1 MVNEFLEK
9 IRNDLLEEQ
18 LSLKEQ
24 EIDLQNHFKENMR
37 MIQLLEETNDPNYA
51 SFTPREVNG
60 YNKKKIEELSKEQK
74 SLEDAL
80 TDLRV
85 RISEN
90 TCKLNETNS
99 VIKVAK
105 SFVNHT
111 DFSSGEDRFSILVT
125 QERERQRIA
134 RDLHDST
141 VQNLTSLVHKSE
153 LCIKL
158 MDVDPIRCKLELSSL
173 NKTLHDVINDTR
185 NMIYDLRP
193 MSFDDIGFDVTVD
206 RYLDKLRSSSSTSFS
221 YKINGEPY
229 TLNSVTELTL
239 LRVIQE
245 ACSNAIKHGGASK
258 VDILFTYYPDYVQ
271 LNIDDDGMGV
281 DLSSIPDVSRED
293 NSGFGLSIM
302 KERIYLL
309 SGDIQFES
317 QPDKGFHITIKVPK
331 A

>member
-9 IRNDLLEEQ
+9 IRDGLLEEQ
-18 LSLKEQ
+18 LSLKEK
-24 EIDLQNHFKENMR
+24 EIDLQNHFKENMKL
-37 MIQLLEETNDPNYA
+37 IQLLEETNDPNYA

-60 YNKKKIEELSKEQK
+60 YNKKKIDELSKEQK
-74 SLEDAL
+74 AIEDEL
-80 TDLRV
+80 TELRV
-85 RISEN
+85 KISDN
-90 TCKLNETNS
+90 TCQLNETNS

-111 DFSSGEDRFSILVT
+111 DLSSGEDRFSILAT

-153 LCIKL
+153 LCMKL
-158 MDVDPIRCKLELSSL
+158 LEVDPIRCKLELSSL
-173 NKTLHDVINDTR
+173 SKILHEVIDDTR

-206 RYLDKLRSSSSTSFS
+206 RYLDKLRSSTSASFS
-221 YKINGEPY
+221 YKVNGDVY
-229 TLNSVTELTL
+229 SLNSVTELTL

-245 ACSNAIKHGGASK
+245 ACANAIRHGEASR
-258 VDILFTYYPDYVQ
+258 VDIVFTYYPEYVQ
-271 LNIDDDGMGV
+271 LNIDDDGKGI